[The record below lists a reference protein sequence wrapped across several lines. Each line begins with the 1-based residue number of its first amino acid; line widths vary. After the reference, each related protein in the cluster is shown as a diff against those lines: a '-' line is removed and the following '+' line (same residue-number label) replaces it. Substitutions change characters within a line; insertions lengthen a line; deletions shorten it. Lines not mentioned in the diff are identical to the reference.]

1 MSGISRFKPFIRR
14 ESPGR
19 LIDLAALVA
28 TIVIMLALVRDI
40 VLLLPILDPA
50 KIAVDY
56 HLYIDATRRWLEHGV
71 YYYPYQSVGPYETLP
86 GVVLYPPTFIL
97 VMLPFLYLPCVLY
110 WALPIGAVV
119 YAAIY
124 HQPRIVAWPG
134 IALCLWSPDMKVTLV
149 AGNPVLLM
157 VGALALGT
165 IWHWPSVLVF
175 LKPSLLPFA
184 FFGCRR
190 RSWWI
195 ALGVLVLVSVP
206 FLGLWV
212 DWVRVVV
219 NARHPLGLLYNVGQV
234 PTMLLPIFVWI
245 CRTRRAPRDRG
256 QEL

>member
-1 MSGISRFKPFIRR
+1 MPLIRR

-28 TIVIMLALVRDI
+28 TIVIISALVRDL

-50 KIAVDY
+50 NIAVDY

-71 YYYPYQSVGPYETLP
+71 YYYPYQSVGPYEASP

-97 VMLPFLYLPCVLY
+97 VMLPFLYLPWVLY
-110 WALPIGAVV
+110 WVLPIGAVV
-119 YAAIY
+119 YAVLY
-124 HQPRIVAWPG
+124 NRPRVVAWPG
-134 IALCLWSPDMKVTLV
+134 IALCLWSPGTTVTLV
-149 AGNPVLLM
+149 TGNPVLLM

-165 IWHWPSVLVF
+165 IWYWPSVLVF

-184 FFGCRR
+184 FFGCWR
-190 RSWWI
+190 RSWLFAFG
-195 ALGVLVLVSVP
+195 ALILVSAS

-212 DWVRVVV
+212 DWVRVVA

-234 PTMLLPIFVWI
+234 PMMLLPIFVWI
-245 CRTRRAPRDRG
+245 CRTRPAPRDKVLQR
-256 QEL
+256 